1 MFVMSLLK
9 RPTEVMLGAMLVWH
23 LVTSCDINRIKM
35 NMSCGVKLSSVRSR
49 LHVSWWHLQIL
60 TCTNLHHI
68 GGSWSFTSGPH
79 LAVWVLPW
87 LVAGRCSFFVEN
99 FYPNRCTRI
108 NWFLAELQLARAAT
122 STLRPSCFFATLSPM
137 NRSKSG
143 ECAYQK
149 STTQN
154 MRTRGL
160 SPKNP
165 LTIWKILMHSSHAH
179 CAISRGWSA
188 TTASAAR
195 CSSAAIER
203 YWKLWNAGG
212 EI

>member
-1 MFVMSLLK
+1 MFVMNLLK

-35 NMSCGVKLSSVRSR
+35 NMFCGVKLSSVRSR

-60 TCTNLHHI
+60 TCTNLHHV

-87 LVAGRCSFFVEN
+87 LVAGRCSFFVES
-99 FYPNRCTRI
+99 FSPNRCTRT

-122 STLRPSCFFATLSPM
+122 QHTKTLLFFLQRCHQWTGRNLA
-137 NRSKSG
+137 NVHIRR
-143 ECAYQK
+143 
-149 STTQN
+149 STTQY

-160 SPKNP
+160 SPENP
-165 LTIWKILMHSSHAH
+165 LTIWKILM
-179 CAISRGWSA
+179 ISDA
-188 TTASAAR
+188 
-195 CSSAAIER
+195 
-203 YWKLWNAGG
+203 
-212 EI
+212 